1 MKPKVSIYLVAIT
14 AALLCGCV
22 FSALPPRI
30 EQYVGPPGEQ
40 ATLAPKTATAGID
53 TALMVVNDISA
64 KDSAPPLSA
73 AGLTFVTDQTRQR
86 LEGSL
91 PIKVVKM
98 IAPAGPSQ
106 PPGLL
111 PFQQIGR
118 EQGVEYLVV
127 AVFSGAEVERA
138 DQLPLGG
145 SQEGGGALGLVPG
158 YSTSNHALVELA
170 LIQAKTGR
178 SVIRAEGRAYATL
191 DRLASGVTSNVYPV
205 IRRSGRM
212 ARVFPPRDK
221 DQAHDVLRSL
231 AGDEALEQAVYH
243 MKLDWDRRDG
253 EPRPQ

>member
-1 MKPKVSIYLVAIT
+1 MKPGVSWTLAGI
-14 AALLCGCV
+14 AAGLLFGCAL
-22 FSALPPRI
+22 SAVPPRI
-30 EQYVGPPGEQ
+30 EQYVGPPGER
-40 ATLAPKTATAGID
+40 ATLAPETAAAGID
-53 TALMVVNDISA
+53 TALLVVNDVSA
-64 KDSAPPLSA
+64 KGSAPPLSS
-73 AGLTFVTDQTRQR
+73 AGLGFVTEQTRQR
-86 LEGSL
+86 LEESF
-91 PIKVVKM
+91 PVKVVKVVTT
-98 IAPAGPSQ
+98 AGPSR

-111 PFQQIGR
+111 PLQQVAR
-118 EQGVEYLVV
+118 EQGVEYLLV

-178 SVIRAEGRAYATL
+178 SVMRAEGRAYATL

-212 ARVFPPRDK
+212 ARIFPPRDK

-243 MKLDWDRRDG
+243 MRMDWDRRDSD
-253 EPRPQ
+253 PRPQ